1 MSEHHVQARGMDES
15 EEVFD
20 VIFPSGNESSEVVHP
35 GKEPLY
41 FPAAA
46 IATQRAAVLRF
57 AAAFA
62 AVG

>member
-1 MSEHHVQARGMDES
+1 MFEEHAKAGEVDEA

-20 VIFPSGNESSEVVHP
+20 VVFPAGDQAAAVVHP